1 MGRLDSRCQR
11 VALTRP
17 LPCTQGSG
25 GGGTAPGRPAPT
37 RPCVFP
43 SVARATLLI
52 EFQVLSHT
60 FLSKY
65 HGKKT

>member
-25 GGGTAPGRPAPT
+25 GGGNSSRETGTHSSLRVPQRGPGHAADRISGA
-37 RPCVFP
+37 
-43 SVARATLLI
+43 
-52 EFQVLSHT
+52 
-60 FLSKY
+60 
-65 HGKKT
+65 